1 MTNLV
6 SMNLPVT
13 TVVGPVPPGDPDV
26 TSDASASF
34 ATLLSG
40 AVTTDAAA
48 APSDKRDKLAD
59 AVDAKDASARLQPV
73 PVDPNALAIAA
84 APMAAMAA
92 LAVAP
97 APTPASTQSPA
108 AAASQ
113 GTVPAA
119 HATTAIDTTT
129 AIDATTT
136 TTTAAQRPKVTAAP
150 DAAATAE
157 ATAAAGEASATHV
170 ATTEDAAGSAAA
182 TVPAPVATA
191 LAELSRANG
200 KAKENEPAKPTATVG
215 PSVTANP
222 IAQAVA
228 PAATPIPAVT
238 ANPIAQPV
246 LAAASS
252 PAVTT
257 DPNAQPVAL
266 APATHGTGA
275 ADTTATTSYAAVA
288 PLVAPAIATHAG
300 SPIARATTDT
310 DAPTKAADTTAAPVT
325 GLAGGPTAPTTFAPS
340 AAALPTPAAEL
351 RSFPEIQQPLVA
363 SLARLR
369 SHAGTHALTVHLHP
383 ADLGA
388 VSVNATIRD
397 GALMVSVACADQDAH
412 SAVLAA
418 LPNLHQ
424 ELKNAGFSGVDVSLG
439 NQPQPQA
446 RQWLAEH
453 GHAGNPISTP
463 EQPDASGP
471 QPVTTVHRR
480 PTPNAGIDRWM

>member
-13 TVVGPVPPGDPDV
+13 TVVGPVTPGDPDV

-40 AVTTDAAA
+40 AVTTDPAA
-48 APSDKRDKLAD
+48 APSDTRDKLAD

-92 LAVAP
+92 LAAAP
-97 APTPASTQSPA
+97 APTPASTPSPA

-113 GTVPAA
+113 GTVLAA

-129 AIDATTT
+129 
-136 TTTAAQRPKVTAAP
+136 
-150 DAAATAE
+150 AAATAE

-170 ATTEDAAGSAAA
+170 ATTEAAAGSAAA

-200 KAKENEPAKPTATVG
+200 KAKENEPAKPTAPVG

-238 ANPIAQPV
+238 ANPIARPV
-246 LAAASS
+246 VAAASS